1 MPKETGESDLVLI
14 ALVCVGAY
22 VAYTYVEEGTGA
34 ATTPPATTAP
44 ATEAPAN
51 TPPAKPPPEAP
62 AETTA
67 PTSLAPAPAAPSEE
81 PAATTGA
88 QTKRPCLPSALTN
101 GNLAACRSVPAGTT
115 CRAPE
120 YKCDA
125 GYRSSGSFVCSRESE
140 LTIEAECV
148 ADTAPAPEA
157 PAETTAPTSLAP
169 SLAAPS
175 ESSTTTGAQTKRPCL
190 PSALTNGDLAAC
202 RSVPAGTTCRAPEY
216 KCDAGYRSSGS
227 FVCSR
232 ESELMIEAKCVAD
245 TAPAPAPAQAR
256 RLRVTDRDIPGLSG
270 TYEPKSTG
278 GWVLSSPLHAGST
291 YSAQL
296 SAAGSQR
303 WSLQGSSTGPATMT
317 YVYIGFGGSPQ
328 VAKWHLAH
336 PMGDSDVSL
345 APATPVAGSPVAIT
359 IVGWFK
365 DMSGTYSPDASGG
378 WRLTGPPGGSVDSA
392 RLTMPDAARWRLT
405 GTARSGAALTYMLE
419 ATGARPD
426 KWTLLLLR
434 SGTTITEA
442 A

>member
-101 GNLAACRSVPAGTT
+101 GN
-115 CRAPE
+115 
-120 YKCDA
+120 
-125 GYRSSGSFVCSRESE
+125 
-140 LTIEAECV
+140 
-148 ADTAPAPEA
+148 
-157 PAETTAPTSLAP
+157 
-169 SLAAPS
+169 
-175 ESSTTTGAQTKRPCL
+175 
-190 PSALTNGDLAAC
+190 LAAC